1 MKKLLKEWDPSM
13 STDKSAPFNQGD
25 WDELIMMLVELAEHD
40 GMGTF
45 ESLYQPSE
53 KDIEKWVA
61 EIDYDDSIWSKY
73 ENKIDVPGQ
82 NFKADDIEGY
92 ENEIGPL
99 IYPKYKADLL
109 ARAYDNQKLQ
119 NEDNKY
125 YKNLYGG
132 LKEGFSDYKL
142 ESNLDDGQE
151 FIDADPGDKLKL
163 KTGEVVWVVNYE
175 GGNAYV
181 VTDNKEMLQ
190 SYGKSLQYQIKKKNP
205 EQVEDFH
212 GIHKFDNN
220 EYHTWIVSE
229 DEVSHTIAPRDVI
242 VEGRRTQK
250 PTKNMKTSLKES
262 IEPYIPSEI
271 KQYKSGNFNKVEIT
285 LDDPEYKIV
294 DDFFEKMS
302 EEDTMEE
309 FLNWC
314 HSNNFTIDYDN
325 IYDIYTVRNVS
336 GGVNESKKINKLTI
350 NEVGRGLNLDQVESE
365 VFTEEER
372 TIIDIVEK
380 SYKDYTLLK
389 SHYNVDYITLNLVTE
404 LDEEIG
410 NDLELQRYRIA
421 SELAQFRQ
429 DFISDLSSKLPV
441 VNVKV
446 GPYQFVK
453 GSDKLIFN
461 VTVLLSDTGVREWVS
476 GQMTKGTKKAK

>member
-13 STDKSAPFNQGD
+13 STDKSAPFNQSD
-25 WDELIMMLVELAEHD
+25 WDELITMLVELAEHD

-53 KDIEKWVA
+53 TDIERWVA
-61 EIDYDDSIWSKY
+61 EIDYDDAIWSKY

-82 NFKADDIEGY
+82 SFKADDIEGY
-92 ENEIGPL
+92 ENEIAPL
-99 IYPKYKADLL
+99 VYPRYKADLL
-109 ARAYDNQKLQ
+109 ARADDNRKLQ
-119 NEDNKY
+119 AEDDRY
-125 YKNLYGG
+125 SDLYGG
-132 LKEGFSDYKL
+132 LKEGFGDYKL
-142 ESNLDDGQE
+142 ENYLDDMSNHE
-151 FIDADPGDKLKL
+151 FVDADPGDKLKL

-175 GGNAYV
+175 GGNSFV

-190 SYGKSLQYQIKKKNP
+190 SYGKSLQYQTKKRNP

-212 GIHKFDNN
+212 GLHKFDNN
-220 EYHTWIVSE
+220 EYYTWIVSE
-229 DEVSHTIAPRDVI
+229 DEISHTIAERDVI
-242 VEGRRTQK
+242 VEGKRTIK
-250 PTKNMKTSLKES
+250 PSKMVKKQLKES
-262 IEPYIPSEI
+262 IEPYIPEQI
-271 KQYKSGNFNKVEIT
+271 KAFQFSKFSKVEIT
-285 LDDPEYKIV
+285 LDDPEYKII

-314 HSNNFTIDYDN
+314 HSKNFTIDYDN
-325 IYDIYTVRNVS
+325 IYDIYTIRNV
-336 GGVNESKKINKLTI
+336 GGINESKKTKLTI
-350 NEVGRGLNLDQVESE
+350 NEVGRGLNLDEVDSE
-365 VFTEEER
+365 IFTEEEKV
-372 TIIDIVEK
+372 IIDIVEK

-389 SHYNVDYITLNLVTE
+389 SHYNVDYITLNLSTE

-429 DFISDLSSKLPV
+429 DFISDLSSELPV

-453 GSDKLIFN
+453 GSDRLIFN
-461 VTVLLSDTGVREWVS
+461 VTILLSDTGVKEWVS
-476 GQMTKGTKKAK
+476 GKMTKGTKKAKK